1 MNDYKKSGRKMNDY
15 FTQPIKR
22 NSYFKIIAEN
32 KGKDYVRSWMYCVV
46 YQPSVER
53 DVEEFMEEKLKEF
66 EMHVPYDY
74 VDEDLEMRYEK
85 VYMHY
90 SEMVILEGVS

>member
-1 MNDYKKSGRKMNDY
+1 MENDY

-22 NSYFKIIAEN
+22 NRYFKIVAEN
-32 KGKDYVRSWMYCVV
+32 KSYDYLRSWMYCVV
-46 YQPSVER
+46 YQPNVER

-66 EMHVPYDY
+66 KMHVPCDY
-74 VDEDLEMRYEK
+74 VDEDLEMSYEK

>member
-1 MNDYKKSGRKMNDY
+1 MNDY

-22 NSYFKIIAEN
+22 NRYFKIIAQN
-32 KGKDYVRSWMYCVV
+32 KGKDYVRSWMYCMV
-46 YQPSVER
+46 YQPNIDR
-53 DVEEFMEEKLKEF
+53 DVKKFMRECLETFKMRVPEEF
-66 EMHVPYDY
+66 
-74 VDEDLEMRYEK
+74 VDEDLKMRYEQ

>member
-1 MNDYKKSGRKMNDY
+1 MMNDY

-22 NSYFKIIAEN
+22 NKYFKIIAEN

-46 YQPSVER
+46 YQPHIER

-66 EMHVPYDY
+66 KMHVPYDY
-74 VDEDLEMRYEK
+74 VDEGLEMSYEK
-85 VYMHY
+85 VWMHY

>member
-1 MNDYKKSGRKMNDY
+1 MNDCEKSGRKMNDY

-32 KGKDYVRSWMYCVV
+32 KGKDYVRSWMYCMV
-46 YQPSVER
+46 YQPHIER
-53 DVEEFMEEKLKEF
+53 DVKEF
-66 EMHVPYDY
+66 ELHIPYEY
-74 VDEDLEMRYEK
+74 LDEELEMRYEQ